1 MPVVFEKIE
10 NDVHLIVYE
19 IEHDEN
25 FYKQGIDFTDFDSL
39 ELSKIMNP
47 TKRLQ
52 WLASRFWVKKLSK
65 QQQQL
70 FLEKTELGKPLIVN
84 YPIKF
89 SISHSRNLVA
99 IICSNSKDVAIDI
112 ETVQDKILKIK
123 HKFMHPNDFEQ
134 GDDLER
140 LAMIW
145 SAKETIYKHYHTKD
159 LYSFKEQIAIE
170 SYSRSI
176 MNYKL
181 SNFKNQKHSEVF
193 YEKIDEAILT
203 WIIDN

>member
-39 ELSKIMNP
+39 ELSKIVNP

-70 FLEKTELGKPLIVN
+70 FLKKTELGKPHIVN

-99 IICSNSKDVAIDI
+99 VICSNTQDVAIDI
-112 ETVQDKILKIK
+112 ETIQDKVLKIK
-123 HKFMHPNDFEQ
+123 HKFIHPKDFEQ
-134 GDDLER
+134 GENLQH

-145 SAKETIYKHYHTKD
+145 SAKETIYKHYHTKE

-170 SYSRSI
+170 SYTDFS
-176 MNYKL
+176 MNYNL
-181 SNFKNQKHSEVF
+181 SNFQNQKNSEVF
-193 YEKIDEAILT
+193 YKEIDEAILT
-203 WIIDN
+203 WIIE